1 MKKYISIFFC
11 ILLLMV
17 LPTTVLASVANNTY
31 KDTETGL
38 SFEIPIGWTQEAF
51 KSEKQYLD
59 VKFCDKDNNTI
70 MYGSDDLTQR
80 NISIYSEREIKKLT
94 IDDLTN
100 EDIKNIEEKALSS
113 LDTKCIKTKEKD
125 YDKVK
130 IGDKKYLRFTFEF
143 SVLGNNYKF
152 IPYFYVKNGTGY
164 TFAFSYDA
172 TQSSPIDIEEFLN
185 NVKYPEKNT
194 LINEQLKIFV
204 LILTVICYLIIPLF
218 IIEHRKKSYSSYANI
233 LIISTLNF
241 IIMIISFIIVPSK
254 FTIAAAL
261 ICGIITYHIAKQNHN
276 KTIKKET
283 ITITSDIQNTQNK
296 PLQCQDNVSNKTNKN
311 EIVEKNN
318 DENDI
323 EVNGKNNVIQNA
335 NAVDKNTKSLENI
348 NDKLDKLDR
357 LVQLKKLNTIS
368 DAEFELL
375 KKEILG
381 E

>member
-11 ILLLMV
+11 ILLLII
-17 LPTTVLASVANNTY
+17 LPTKALASVANNTY
-31 KDTETGL
+31 TDTKTGL
-38 SFEIPIGWTQEAF
+38 NFEIPIGWTKEAF
-51 KSEKQYLD
+51 KSDKQYLN

-94 IDDLTN
+94 IDDLTT
-100 EDIKNIEEKALSS
+100 EDIENIKEKALSS
-113 LDTKCIKTKEKD
+113 IDTEYIKIKEKN
-125 YDKVK
+125 YDKIK
-130 IGDKKYLRFTFEF
+130 IGDKKYLRLTFEF

-152 IPYFYVKNGTGY
+152 IPYFYVKNGTEY
-164 TFAFSYDA
+164 MFIFSYDA
-172 TQSSPIDIEEFLN
+172 TQSPPIDIEEFLN

-204 LILTVICYLIIPLF
+204 LMLTIICYLIIPLF

-254 FTIAAAL
+254 FTIATAL

-296 PLQCQDNVSNKTNKN
+296 PLQCQDDVLNITNKS
-311 EIVEKNN
+311 EIADKNN
-318 DENDI
+318 DKIDI
-323 EVNGKNNVIQNA
+323 EVNGKDNVIQKS
-335 NAVDKNTKSLENI
+335 NAVDNNAESLENI
-348 NDKLDKLDR
+348 NDKLDKLDK
-357 LVQLKKLNTIS
+357 LVQLRKSNTIS
-368 DAEFELL
+368 DDEFELL

>member
-11 ILLLMV
+11 ILLLMI
-17 LPTTVLASVANNTY
+17 LPTTAFASVVNNTY
-31 KDTETGL
+31 TDTETGL

-100 EDIKNIEEKALSS
+100 EDIENFKEEVLSS
-113 LDTKCIKTKEKD
+113 IDTEYIKIKEKN

-130 IGDKKYLRFTFEF
+130 IGDKEYLRFTFEI
-143 SVLGNNYKF
+143 SVLGNNYKY
-152 IPYFYVKNGTGY
+152 IPYIYVKNGTGY
-164 TFAFSYDA
+164 MFAFSYDA
-172 TQSSPIDIEEFLN
+172 TRSSPIDIEEFLN

-204 LILTVICYLIIPLF
+204 LMLTIICYLIIPLF

-254 FTIAAAL
+254 FTIATAF
-261 ICGIITYHIAKQNHN
+261 ICGIITYHIAKQNHK

-296 PLQCQDNVSNKTNKN
+296 PLLCQDDVLKITNKS
-311 EIVEKNN
+311 EIAEKNN

-323 EVNGKNNVIQNA
+323 EVNGKNNVIQKS
-335 NAVDKNTKSLENI
+335 NAVDNNAESLENI
-348 NDKLDKLDR
+348 NDKLDKLDK
-357 LVQLKKLNTIS
+357 LVQLRKSNTIS
-368 DAEFELL
+368 DDEFELL

>member
-11 ILLLMV
+11 ILLLMI
-17 LPTTVLASVANNTY
+17 LPTTAFASVVNNTY
-31 KDTETGL
+31 TDTETGL

-94 IDDLTN
+94 VDDLTN

-113 LDTKCIKTKEKD
+113 IDTEYIKIKEKN

-130 IGDKKYLRFTFEF
+130 IGDKEYLRFTFEF
-143 SVLGNNYKF
+143 SVLGNNYKY
-152 IPYFYVKNGTGY
+152 IPYIYVKNGTGY
-164 TFAFSYDA
+164 MFAFSYDA
-172 TQSSPIDIEEFLN
+172 TRSSPIDIEEFLN

-204 LILTVICYLIIPLF
+204 LMLTIICYLIIPLF

-254 FTIAAAL
+254 FTIATAF
-261 ICGIITYHIAKQNHN
+261 ICGIITYHIAKQNHK

-296 PLQCQDNVSNKTNKN
+296 PLLCQDDVLKITNKS
-311 EIVEKNN
+311 EIAEKNN

-323 EVNGKNNVIQNA
+323 EVNGKNNVIQKS
-335 NAVDKNTKSLENI
+335 NAVDNNAESLENI
-348 NDKLDKLDR
+348 NDKLDKLDK
-357 LVQLKKLNTIS
+357 LVQLRKSNTIS
-368 DAEFELL
+368 DDEFELL

>member
-11 ILLLMV
+11 FLLLMI
-17 LPTTVLASVANNTY
+17 LPTTAFASVSNNTY
-31 KDTETGL
+31 TDTETGL
-38 SFEIPIGWTQEAF
+38 NFEIPIGWTQEAF

-80 NISIYSEREIKKLT
+80 NISTYSEREIKKLT

-113 LDTKCIKTKEKD
+113 IDTEYIKIKEKN

-130 IGDKKYLRFTFEF
+130 IGDKEYLRFTFEF

-164 TFAFSYDA
+164 MFAFSYDA
-172 TQSSPIDIEEFLN
+172 KRSSPIDIEEFLN

-204 LILTVICYLIIPLF
+204 LMLTVICYLIIPLF

-261 ICGIITYHIAKQNHN
+261 ICGIITYHIAEQNHN

-283 ITITSDIQNTQNK
+283 ITITSDIQNTKNK
-296 PLQCQDNVSNKTNKN
+296 PLQCQDDFLNITNKS
-311 EIVEKNN
+311 EIADKNN
-318 DENDI
+318 DKIDI
-323 EVNGKNNVIQNA
+323 EVNGKDNVIQKS
-335 NAVDKNTKSLENI
+335 NAVDNNAESLENI
-348 NDKLDKLDR
+348 NDKLDKLDK
-357 LVQLKKLNTIS
+357 LVQLRKSNTIS
-368 DAEFELL
+368 DDEFELL

>member
-11 ILLLMV
+11 ILLLMI
-17 LPTTVLASVANNTY
+17 LPTTAFASVVNNTY
-31 KDTETGL
+31 TDTETGL
-38 SFEIPIGWTQEAF
+38 SFEIPIVWTQEAF

-94 IDDLTN
+94 VDDLTN

-113 LDTKCIKTKEKD
+113 IDTEYIKIKEKN

-130 IGDKKYLRFTFEF
+130 IGDKEYLRFTFEF
-143 SVLGNNYKF
+143 SVLGNNYKY
-152 IPYFYVKNGTGY
+152 IPYIYVKNGTGY
-164 TFAFSYDA
+164 MFAFSYDA
-172 TQSSPIDIEEFLN
+172 TRSSPIDIEEFLN

-204 LILTVICYLIIPLF
+204 LMLTIICYLIIPLF

-254 FTIAAAL
+254 FTIATAF
-261 ICGIITYHIAKQNHN
+261 ICGIITYHIAKQNHK

-296 PLQCQDNVSNKTNKN
+296 PLLCQDDVLKITNKS
-311 EIVEKNN
+311 EIAEKNN

-323 EVNGKNNVIQNA
+323 EVNGKNNVIQKS
-335 NAVDKNTKSLENI
+335 NAVDNNAESLENI
-348 NDKLDKLDR
+348 NDKLDKLDK
-357 LVQLKKLNTIS
+357 LVQLRKSNTIS
-368 DAEFELL
+368 DDEFELL

>member
-1 MKKYISIFFC
+1 MKRFISLFFY
-11 ILLLMV
+11 ILLLII
-17 LPTTVLASVANNTY
+17 LPTTAFASVANNTY
-31 KDTETGL
+31 TDTETGL
-38 SFEIPIGWTQEAF
+38 NFEIPIGWTQEAF
-51 KSEKQYLD
+51 KSEKQYLN
-59 VKFCDKDNNTI
+59 VKFCDLDNNTI

-94 IDDLTN
+94 IDDLTT
-100 EDIKNIEEKALSS
+100 EDIENIKGKALSS
-113 LDTKCIKTKEKD
+113 IDTEYIKIKEKN

-143 SVLGNNYKF
+143 SVLGNNYKV

-164 TFAFSYDA
+164 MFAFSYDA

-233 LIISTLNF
+233 LIISILNF
-241 IIMIISFIIVPSK
+241 IIMRISFIIVPSK
-254 FTIAAAL
+254 YTVVAAL
-261 ICGIITYHIAKQNHN
+261 ICGIITYYIAKQNHN
-276 KTIKKET
+276 KIIKEEP
-283 ITITSDIQNTQNK
+283 ITTTSDIQKPQNK
-296 PLQCQDNVSNKTNKN
+296 SLQCQDDVLNITNKS
-311 EIVEKNN
+311 EIADKNN
-318 DENDI
+318 DIIDI
-323 EVNGKNNVIQNA
+323 EVNGKDNVIQKS
-335 NAVDKNTKSLENI
+335 NAVDNKAESLENI
-348 NDKLDKLDR
+348 NDKLDKLDK
-357 LVQLKKLNTIS
+357 LVQLRKSNTIS

>member
-11 ILLLMV
+11 ILLLII
-17 LPTTVLASVANNTY
+17 LPTKALASVANNTY
-31 KDTETGL
+31 TDTKTGL
-38 SFEIPIGWTQEAF
+38 NFEIPIGWTKEAF
-51 KSEKQYLD
+51 KSDKQYLN

-94 IDDLTN
+94 IDDLTT
-100 EDIKNIEEKALSS
+100 EDIENIKEKALSS
-113 LDTKCIKTKEKD
+113 IDTEYIKIKEKN
-125 YDKVK
+125 YDKIK
-130 IGDKKYLRFTFEF
+130 IGDKKYLRLTFEF

-152 IPYFYVKNGTGY
+152 IPYFYVKNGTEY
-164 TFAFSYDA
+164 MFIFSYDA
-172 TQSSPIDIEEFLN
+172 TQNPPIDIEEFLN

-204 LILTVICYLIIPLF
+204 LMLTIICYLIIPLF

-254 FTIAAAL
+254 FTIATAL

-296 PLQCQDNVSNKTNKN
+296 PLQCQDDVLNITNKS
-311 EIVEKNN
+311 EIADKNN
-318 DENDI
+318 DKIDI
-323 EVNGKNNVIQNA
+323 EVNGKDNVIQKS
-335 NAVDKNTKSLENI
+335 NAVDNNAESLENI
-348 NDKLDKLDR
+348 NDKLDKLDK
-357 LVQLKKLNTIS
+357 LVQLRKSNTIS
-368 DAEFELL
+368 DDEFELL